1 MKLSRIKLTILSR
14 LVIGYSV
21 IFILVIAM
29 NVYTIVRI
37 GQFNEVTQSV
47 SVTNNQMINYIE
59 KLKDAILSQIRYEKK
74 YIITQDEAFYNQ
86 FLQLRSDCNQY
97 LVEVMSIADAP
108 QARGSLNHAKES
120 YQNYQFLFDKEV
132 KYLKAG
138 HSYPQEWYKQGK
150 DRAASL
156 IIEELDKS
164 RTYTEQNTYDKI
176 SKLYESGA
184 NVRRMAM
191 MMTGAFLIISISI
204 SLFIN
209 RTITLPIAIMKKKTR
224 EIAKGNFKGG
234 LNLSSPPE
242 IGDLAEALNLMCNKL
257 QELDKMKSDFFSS
270 VSHELRTPLTTIN
283 LGIGLLKAGAEGT
296 ITENQEKLLVTLQK
310 ESKRMIEIVNSLLDL
325 SKMEAGMMT
334 YTFEQKDLAPLIEMA
349 IQEIGPLAESKK
361 INIEAKLIEKLPILN
376 MDSER
381 ILQVL
386 RNLIGNAVKFTPD
399 EGQVKI
405 SARSIDEEVEVL
417 VADTGPGIPA
427 EDLTTIFEKFRQVNS
442 KASQIQGTGLGLA
455 IAKQIITRH
464 GGKIWAKSVP
474 GSGSTF
480 VFVLPT

>member
-1 MKLSRIKLTILSR
+1 MKLLRIKLTILSR

-29 NVYTIVRI
+29 NAYTIVRI
-37 GQFNEVTQSV
+37 DRFNEVTQSV
-47 SVTNNQMINYIE
+47 SVINNRMINYIE

-74 YIITQDEAFYNQ
+74 YVIMQDEAFYNQ
-86 FLQLRSDCNQY
+86 FLQLKSDCDQY
-97 LVEVMSIADAP
+97 LVEVISIADAP
-108 QARGSLNHAKES
+108 QARGSLNQAKES
-120 YQNYQFLFDKEV
+120 YQTYQFLFDKEV

-138 HSYPQEWYKQGK
+138 HSYPQEWYRQEK
-150 DRAASL
+150 DRAAGV
-156 IIEELDKS
+156 IIKELDKS

-184 NVRRMAM
+184 HVRRMAV

-209 RTITLPIAIMKKKTR
+209 RTITQPIAIMKKKTR

-234 LNLSSPPE
+234 LNLFSPPE

-270 VSHELRTPLTTIN
+270 VSHELRTPLTTVN
-283 LGIGLLKAGAEGT
+283 MGIGLLKVGAEGA
-296 ITENQEKLLVTLQK
+296 IAENQRTLLVTLQK
-310 ESKRMIEIVNSLLDL
+310 ESKRVIEIVNSLLDL

-334 YTFEQKDLAPLIEMA
+334 YTFEKENLVPLIDVA
-349 IQEIGPLAESKK
+349 IQEIGPLVESKK
-361 INIEAKLIEKLPILN
+361 INLDVELAEKLPILN

-381 ILQVL
+381 ILQLL

-405 SARSIDEEVEVL
+405 SARSIDGGVEVS
-417 VADTGPGIPA
+417 VADTGPGVPA
-427 EDLTTIFEKFRQVNS
+427 EDLITIFEKFRQVNP
-442 KASQIQGTGLGLA
+442 KASQIKGSGLGLA
-455 IAKQIITRH
+455 IAKQIVTQH
-464 GGKIWAKSVP
+464 GGKIWARSVP